1 MNGYLKMLKSKC
13 KGFDVFDSEIMSSVI
28 GLDYDMDGRPDFS
41 EIDNQLVNYFPE
53 VKPII
58 EKGLFD
64 LFIRASNEQMDSG
77 AP

>member
-41 EIDNQLVNYFPE
+41 EIDN
-53 VKPII
+53 
-58 EKGLFD
+58 
-64 LFIRASNEQMDSG
+64 
-77 AP
+77 